1 MKKELLQEQLGLD
14 ETLNNSK
21 LSGELV
27 EFIENT
33 PFTIV
38 EGENE
43 TKMLTMGEYIVKKNI
58 ENKDELIKNMQQYDW
73 QLILTATAIYIEKIQ
88 ELKNKEN

>member
-14 ETLNNSK
+14 ETQNNSK

-38 EGENE
+38 ERENE

-58 ENKDELIKNMQQYDW
+58 ENKEELIKNIQQYDW